1 MYGGAAAGGK
11 TDALEV
17 CDLRW
22 ADHPLHRSVY
32 LRRTRPQL
40 QEAIDR
46 ALYLYPQIVPGIV
59 WQEGKSRFE
68 CPSGAI
74 YQFGHAEHEQDILN
88 YKCLTPE
95 HEVLTPD
102 GWCRLDDIG
111 VDELVL
117 TPAGFEP
124 VQAVHRYTYSGELV
138 TSTGAIS
145 FRATPNHRMP
155 TAYRREYTWRDREAK
170 DLHRG
175 HVVPTEVAA
184 VGSEGTAFDEL
195 MGWLISEGGGKIG
208 RAHTICQMKPEGREA
223 IEAACREAGV
233 RFRIDEK
240 MFLVWFEEPHW
251 NTRSE
256 NAVDGVQR
264 YDVPDF
270 GAYADEKFIPKSLPK
285 TQRLLAGLLGGDGC
299 NYGSRWIYTTCSA
312 QLADDVQELAICLGY
327 TARKMQYGPRHWQVS
342 IFSPT
347 GGARSVTLGRE
358 QYVGEVFCL
367 SVPSTYFVVRHGGAV
382 HVTGNSFEY
391 NVVKFDELT
400 SFTEKQYL
408 FMFMRNRSKSK
419 DLPLWIRSATNP
431 GDVGHEFVY
440 NRFIH
445 KREPYKVYLSEI
457 PSDDGSKIIT
467 QQFIPSFI
475 WDNPMVPNRDEYI
488 AGLMQM
494 GEEDVAAYLYG
505 QWTKLAGA
513 MFKVMPIEVPARVY
527 RPDHYTVRCVDY
539 GWQDYSAVYW
549 LVVYDNGAFIDIVS
563 EIYINQSGPE
573 RIAQLIKAEEEKL
586 AMLGVRAP
594 AISVGSPEMGKTEG
608 TSGQSLSSMFSLHG
622 TPVTPSKGAMGS
634 RKTGWAQ
641 LQRFLQAGRMRY
653 WPGACPNFLRT
664 LPLMMRDPAKPDDI
678 RAKQED
684 HACDAVRYG
693 LMSIF
698 DPIEIPKLDID
709 PRVDNANFDTRFEKR
724 IAELQ
729 KAKGQGLGSFFG

>member
-1 MYGGAAAGGK
+1 MLYGGAAAGGK

-88 YKCLTPE
+88 YK
-95 HEVLTPD
+95 
-102 GWCRLDDIG
+102 
-111 VDELVL
+111 
-117 TPAGFEP
+117 
-124 VQAVHRYTYSGELV
+124 
-138 TSTGAIS
+138 
-145 FRATPNHRMP
+145 
-155 TAYRREYTWRDREAK
+155 
-170 DLHRG
+170 
-175 HVVPTEVAA
+175 
-184 VGSEGTAFDEL
+184 
-195 MGWLISEGGGKIG
+195 
-208 RAHTICQMKPEGREA
+208 
-223 IEAACREAGV
+223 
-233 RFRIDEK
+233 
-240 MFLVWFEEPHW
+240 
-251 NTRSE
+251 
-256 NAVDGVQR
+256 
-264 YDVPDF
+264 
-270 GAYADEKFIPKSLPK
+270 
-285 TQRLLAGLLGGDGC
+285 
-299 NYGSRWIYTTCSA
+299 
-312 QLADDVQELAICLGY
+312 
-327 TARKMQYGPRHWQVS
+327 
-342 IFSPT
+342 
-347 GGARSVTLGRE
+347 
-358 QYVGEVFCL
+358 
-367 SVPSTYFVVRHGGAV
+367 
-382 HVTGNSFEY
+382 SFEY